1 MIDKIKSALKHC
13 GLSIKTKWLVA
24 VTILSV
30 AVISAV
36 FAPLVWAKG
45 ETIDSS
51 SKVVTFYDEGI
62 ERTILT
68 KGQTVADALEDAQ
81 IEVNDNDSVYPAK
94 DSKLEDSMTVV
105 NIRRARPV
113 TVTDSDGHRV
123 RIVTAEV
130 DTSKIAKQAGAE
142 LKSRDIVELSAID
155 DFVSA
160 GSIGQQIDITR
171 AKTVNLKLYGQDLTI
186 RTQKDTVKDMLDESA
201 IVLDEEDTVSVPL
214 ETKITDGMSLQIWRN
229 GIQTVEQEEEIPFE
243 TQVIK
248 DNTKNIGY
256 VEVQTAG
263 QVGKKTVIYRVHMQD
278 GVEVGREVV
287 SEVVTV
293 PAVTQVEVQGTK
305 INLPPGS
312 HTDWMRMAGIDESDF
327 GAANFIISRESGWR
341 VDATNASTGAYG
353 LGQALPGSKMAPYGD
368 DWQTSPITQLRWFN
382 SYCKGRYGSIQ
393 GAYEFWQVNHWY

>member
-51 SKVVTFYDEGI
+51 SKIVTFYDEGI

-94 DSKLEDSMTVV
+94 DSELENSMTVV

-142 LKSRDIVELSAID
+142 LKSRDTVETSAID

-160 GSIGQQIDITR
+160 GSIGQQVEITR

-214 ETKITDGMSLQIWRN
+214 ETKITDGMSLQIWRE
-229 GIQTVEQEEEIPFE
+229 GIQTIEQEEDVPFE
-243 TQVIK
+243 TQVVNDASK
-248 DNTKNIGY
+248 KVGY

-263 QVGKKTVIYRVHMQD
+263 QVGKKTVIYQVNMQK
-278 GVEVGREVV
+278 GVEIGRQKI
-287 SEVVTV
+287 SEVITV
-293 PAVTQVEVQGTK
+293 PAVNQVEIHGTK
-305 INLPPGS
+305 VELPPGD
-312 HTDWMRMAGIDESDF
+312 HVDWMNMAGIPEEDQWYANEIIKKES
-327 GAANFIISRESGWR
+327 EWR
-341 VDATNASTGAYG
+341 VNAQNPYSSAYG
-353 LGQALPGSKMAPYGD
+353 LPQCMISDHPECGTQEWKTNPV
-368 DWQTSPITQLRWFN
+368 TQLRWFYN
-382 SYCKGRYGSIQ
+382 YCKDRYGSVQ
-393 GAYEFWQVNHWY
+393 GAYNHKVAKGWY

>member
-30 AVISAV
+30 TVISAV

-51 SKVVTFYDEGI
+51 SKIVTFYDEGI

-94 DSKLEDSMTVV
+94 DSELENSMTVV

-130 DTSKIAKQAGAE
+130 DASKIAKQAGAE
-142 LKSRDIVELSAID
+142 LKSRDTVETSAID

-160 GSIGQQIDITR
+160 GSIGQQIEITR

-186 RTQKDTVKDMLDESA
+186 RTQKDTVKDMLNESA
-201 IVLDEEDTVSVPL
+201 IVLAEKDTVSVPL

-263 QVGKKTVIYRVHMQD
+263 QVGEKTVIYRVHMQD

-293 PAVTQVEVQGTK
+293 PAVTQVEIQGTK
-305 INLPPGS
+305 VNLPPGS
-312 HTDWMRMAGIDESDF
+312 HTDWMRMAGIPESDF
-327 GAANFIISRESGWR
+327 GAANFIISHESGWR
-341 VDATNASTGAYG
+341 VDAQNPNSSAYG
-353 LGQALPGSKMAPYGD
+353 LPQCMISSHPECGTQEWK
-368 DWQTSPITQLRWFN
+368 TNPITQLRWFYN
-382 SYCKGRYGSIQ
+382 YCKNRYGSVQ
-393 GAYEFWQVNHWY
+393 GAYNFKMANGWY

>member
-13 GLSIKTKWLVA
+13 GLSIKTKWLVT

-30 AVISAV
+30 TVISAV

-51 SKVVTFYDEGI
+51 SKIVTFYDEGI

-68 KGQTVADALEDAQ
+68 KGQTVADAIEDAQ

-94 DSKLEDSMTVV
+94 DSELENSMTVV

-130 DTSKIAKQAGAE
+130 DTSKIAKQAGAD
-142 LKSRDIVELSAID
+142 LKSRDTVETSAID

-160 GSIGQQIDITR
+160 GSIGQQVEITR

-214 ETKITDGMSLQIWRN
+214 ETKITDGMSLQIWRE
-229 GIQTVEQEEEIPFE
+229 GIQTIEQEEDVPFE
-243 TQVIK
+243 TQVVNDASK
-248 DNTKNIGY
+248 KVGY

-263 QVGKKTVIYRVHMQD
+263 QVGKKTVIYQVNMQK
-278 GVEVGREVV
+278 GVEIGRQKI
-287 SEVVTV
+287 SEVITV
-293 PAVTQVEVQGTK
+293 QAVNQVEIHGTK
-305 INLPPGS
+305 VELPPGD
-312 HTDWMRMAGIDESDF
+312 HTDWMRMAGIPESDF
-327 GAANFIISRESGWR
+327 GAANYIISHESGWR
-341 VDATNASTGAYG
+341 VDAQNPNSSAYG
-353 LGQALPGSKMAPYGD
+353 LPQCMISDHSECGTQEWK
-368 DWQTSPITQLRWFN
+368 TNPITQLRWFYN
-382 SYCKGRYGSIQ
+382 YCKNRYGSVQ
-393 GAYEFWQVNHWY
+393 GAYDHKIAKGWY

>member
-13 GLSIKTKWLVA
+13 GLSIKTKWLVT

-30 AVISAV
+30 TVISAV

-51 SKVVTFYDEGI
+51 SKIVTFYDEGI

-68 KGQTVADALEDAQ
+68 KGQTVADAIEDAQ

-94 DSKLEDSMTVV
+94 DSELENSMTVV

-130 DTSKIAKQAGAE
+130 DTSKIAKQAGAD
-142 LKSRDIVELSAID
+142 LKSRDTVETSAID

-160 GSIGQQIDITR
+160 GSIGQQVEITR

-214 ETKITDGMSLQIWRN
+214 ETKITDGMSLQIWRE
-229 GIQTVEQEEEIPFE
+229 GIQTIEQEEDVPFE
-243 TQVIK
+243 TQVVNDASK
-248 DNTKNIGY
+248 KVGY

-263 QVGKKTVIYRVHMQD
+263 QVGKKTVIYQVNMQK
-278 GVEVGREVV
+278 GVEIGRQKI
-287 SEVVTV
+287 SEVITV
-293 PAVTQVEVQGTK
+293 QAVNQVEIHGTK
-305 INLPPGS
+305 VELPPGD
-312 HTDWMRMAGIDESDF
+312 HTDWMRMAGIPESDF
-327 GAANFIISRESGWR
+327 GAANYIISHESGWR
-341 VDATNASTGAYG
+341 VDAQNPNSSAYG
-353 LGQALPGSKMAPYGD
+353 LPQCMVSDHSECGTQEWK
-368 DWQTSPITQLRWFN
+368 TNPITQLRWFYN
-382 SYCKGRYGSIQ
+382 YCKNRYGSVQ
-393 GAYEFWQVNHWY
+393 GAYDHKIAKGWY

>member
-51 SKVVTFYDEGI
+51 SKIVTFYDEGI

-68 KGQTVADALEDAQ
+68 KGQTIADALKDAQ

-94 DSKLEDSMTVV
+94 DSKLENSMTVV

-113 TVTDSDGHRV
+113 TVTDSDGYRARV
-123 RIVTAEV
+123 VTAEV
-130 DTSKIAKQAGAE
+130 DASKIAKQAGAE
-142 LKSRDIVELSAID
+142 LKSRDTVESSAID

-160 GSIGQQIDITR
+160 GSIGQQIEITR

-201 IVLDEEDTVSVPL
+201 IVLAEKDTISVPL
-214 ETKITDGMSLQIWRN
+214 ATKITDGMSLQIWRN
-229 GIQTVEQEEEIPFE
+229 GIQTVEQDEEIPFE
-243 TQVIK
+243 TQIIK

-293 PAVTQVEVQGTK
+293 PADSGNQG
-305 INLPPGS
+305 
-312 HTDWMRMAGIDESDF
+312 
-327 GAANFIISRESGWR
+327 
-341 VDATNASTGAYG
+341 
-353 LGQALPGSKMAPYGD
+353 
-368 DWQTSPITQLRWFN
+368 
-382 SYCKGRYGSIQ
+382 
-393 GAYEFWQVNHWY
+393 

>member
-1 MIDKIKSALKHC
+1 MIDKIESALKHC

-51 SKVVTFYDEGI
+51 SKIVTFYDEGV

-68 KGQTVADALEDAQ
+68 KSQTVADALEDAQ
-81 IEVNDNDSVYPAK
+81 IEVDDNDSVYPAK

-113 TVTDSDGHRV
+113 TVVDSNGYRARV
-123 RIVTAEV
+123 VTAEV

-142 LKSRDIVELSAID
+142 LKSRDTVETSAID

-160 GSIGQQIDITR
+160 GSIGQQVEITR

-201 IVLDEEDTVSVPL
+201 IVLAEKDTVSVPL

-278 GVEVGREVV
+278 GVEIGREVI

-293 PAVTQVEVQGTK
+293 PAVAQVEIQGTK
-305 INLPPGS
+305 VNLPPGS

-341 VDATNASTGAYG
+341 YDASNAGSGAYG
-353 LGQALPGSKMAPYGD
+353 LPQALPGSKMASAGA
-368 DWQTSPITQLRWFN
+368 DWQTNPITQLRWFN
-382 SYCKGRYGSIQ
+382 NYCKGRYGSIQ
-393 GAYEFWQVNHWY
+393 GAYEFWQANHWY

>member
-30 AVISAV
+30 TVISAV

-51 SKVVTFYDEGI
+51 SKIVTFYDEGI

-94 DSKLEDSMTVV
+94 DSKLENSTTVV

-142 LKSRDIVELSAID
+142 LKSRDTVETSAID

-160 GSIGQQIDITR
+160 GSIGQQVEITR

-214 ETKITDGMSLQIWRN
+214 ETKITDGMSLQIWRE
-229 GIQTVEQEEEIPFE
+229 GIQTIEQEEDVPFE
-243 TQVIK
+243 TQVVNDASK
-248 DNTKNIGY
+248 KVGY

-263 QVGKKTVIYRVHMQD
+263 QVGKKTVIYQVNMQK
-278 GVEVGREVV
+278 GVEIGRQKI
-287 SEVVTV
+287 SEVITV
-293 PAVTQVEVQGTK
+293 PAVNQVEIHGTK
-305 INLPPGS
+305 VELPPGD
-312 HTDWMRMAGIDESDF
+312 HVDWMRMAGIPESDF
-327 GAANFIISRESGWR
+327 GAANYIISHESGWR
-341 VDATNASTGAYG
+341 VDAQNPYSSAYG
-353 LGQALPGSKMAPYGD
+353 LPQCMISSHPECGTQEWK
-368 DWQTSPITQLRWFN
+368 TNPITQLRWFYN
-382 SYCKGRYGSIQ
+382 YCKDRYGSVQ
-393 GAYEFWQVNHWY
+393 GALNHKTAKGWY

>member
-13 GLSIKTKWLVA
+13 GLSIKTKWLVT

-30 AVISAV
+30 TVISAV

-51 SKVVTFYDEGI
+51 SKIVTFYDEGI

-68 KGQTVADALEDAQ
+68 KGQTVADAIEDAQ

-94 DSKLEDSMTVV
+94 DSELENSMTVV

-130 DTSKIAKQAGAE
+130 DTSKIAKQADAD
-142 LKSRDIVELSAID
+142 LKSRDTVETSAID

-160 GSIGQQIDITR
+160 GSIGQQVEITR

-214 ETKITDGMSLQIWRN
+214 ETKITDGMSLQIWRE
-229 GIQTVEQEEEIPFE
+229 GIQTIEQEEDVPFE
-243 TQVIK
+243 TQVVNDASK
-248 DNTKNIGY
+248 KVGY

-263 QVGKKTVIYRVHMQD
+263 QVGKKTVIYQVNMQK
-278 GVEVGREVV
+278 GVEIGRQKI
-287 SEVVTV
+287 SEVITV
-293 PAVTQVEVQGTK
+293 QAVNQVEIHGTK
-305 INLPPGS
+305 VELPPGD
-312 HTDWMRMAGIDESDF
+312 HTDWMRMAGIPESDF
-327 GAANFIISRESGWR
+327 GAANYIISHESGWR
-341 VDATNASTGAYG
+341 VDAQNPNSSAYG
-353 LGQALPGSKMAPYGD
+353 LPQCMVSDHSECGTQEWK
-368 DWQTSPITQLRWFN
+368 TNPITQLRWFYN
-382 SYCKGRYGSIQ
+382 YCKNRYGSVQ
-393 GAYEFWQVNHWY
+393 GAYDHKIAKGWY